1 MKAKLLIV
9 LLVAALLYT
18 GCGKAT
24 QSSSASVSPTATAV
38 LPTPTPARTVKPQT
52 TPTPTPAPTGSPS
65 PSPSA
70 TPETTEAPPSA
81 DGWVGS
87 YAKDA
92 GSAGQVTMT
101 VTAGS
106 KSGTF
111 HFELNA
117 KGLIAAG
124 DAVIDTDGRSAV
136 CKEQGN
142 LSFALGGG
150 GITVTEGSRIND
162 NVAFSGFYQL
172 ADGR

>member
-9 LLVAALLYT
+9 LLAAALLCT
-18 GCGKAT
+18 GCGKTA
-24 QSSSASVSPTATAV
+24 QSGSTSAPPTATATLV
-38 LPTPTPARTVKPQT
+38 TPTPARTVKPQSI
-52 TPTPTPAPTGSPS
+52 PTPSPVASPS

-70 TPETTEAPPSA
+70 TPKSSEAPPSA

-106 KSGTF
+106 KSGAF
-111 HFELNA
+111 HFVLDA
-117 KGLIAAG
+117 KGLTAEG
-124 DAVIDTDGRSAV
+124 DAVIDANGRSAV

-150 GITVTEGSRIND
+150 GITVTEGTRIND

>member
-9 LLVAALLYT
+9 LLAAALLCT

-24 QSSSASVSPTATAV
+24 QSSSASASPAATAALV
-38 LPTPTPARTVKPQT
+38 TPTPARTVKPQT
-52 TPTPTPAPTGSPS
+52 TPTPAPTGSPS

-92 GSAGQVTMT
+92 GSAGQVTLT

-142 LSFALGGG
+142 LSFALGRD
-150 GITVTEGSRIND
+150 GITVTEGSRINN

-172 ADGR
+172 SNGR

>member
-9 LLVAALLYT
+9 LLVAALLCT
-18 GCGKAT
+18 GCGKAA
-24 QSSSASVSPTATAV
+24 QSGSASAPPPATAALV
-38 LPTPTPARTVKPQT
+38 TPTPARTVKPQVT
-52 TPTPTPAPTGSPS
+52 PSPTPSASPL

-70 TPETTEAPPSA
+70 TPKSSEAPPSA

-101 VTAGS
+101 VNAGS

-111 HFELNA
+111 HFVLDA
-117 KGLIAAG
+117 KGVMAEG
-124 DAVIDTDGRSAV
+124 DAVIDAGGRSAA

-150 GITVTEGSRIND
+150 GITVTEGTRINN

>member
-9 LLVAALLYT
+9 LLAAALLCT
-18 GCGKAT
+18 GCGKTA
-24 QSSSASVSPTATAV
+24 QSGSTSASPTATATLV
-38 LPTPTPARTVKPQT
+38 TPTPARTVKPQT

-70 TPETTEAPPSA
+70 TPKTTEAPPSA

-106 KSGTF
+106 KSGAF
-111 HFELNA
+111 HFVLDA
-117 KGLIAAG
+117 KGLTAEG
-124 DAVIDTDGRSAV
+124 DAVIDANGRSAV

-150 GITVTEGSRIND
+150 GITVTEGTSIND